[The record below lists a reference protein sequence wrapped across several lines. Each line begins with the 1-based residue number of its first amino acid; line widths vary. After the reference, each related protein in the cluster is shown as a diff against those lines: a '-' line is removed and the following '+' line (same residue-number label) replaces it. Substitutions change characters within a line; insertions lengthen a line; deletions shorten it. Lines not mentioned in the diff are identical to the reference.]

1 MNLWRMDA
9 DGSNVMQLT
18 TGQND
23 RTPNCSADG
32 KWVYYMDKKEN
43 RHVKRLSPGGGTPE
57 TVVNSPI
64 GNFELSPDGKTIA
77 SVEVRE
83 EDHKLVI
90 RLDPTDGGKVVYV
103 DADSR
108 MTSTPVF
115 TPDGK
120 SIVYVVREK
129 GVDNL
134 WEQSMDGKNRK
145 LLTNFSKD
153 LIFRYAYSKDGKQIA
168 LERGNLESDAFLFH
182 DTSK

>member
-1 MNLWRMDA
+1 
-9 DGSNVMQLT
+9 
-18 TGQND
+18 
-23 RTPNCSADG
+23 
-32 KWVYYMDKKEN
+32 
-43 RHVKRLSPGGGTPE
+43 
-57 TVVNSPI
+57 VNSPI
-64 GNFELSPDGKTIA
+64 ENFELSPDGKTIA

-83 EDHKLVI
+83 EDHKLMI

-120 SIVYVVREK
+120 SMVYVVREK
-129 GVDNL
+129 GVDSL

-145 LLTNFSKD
+145 QLTNFSKD

-168 LERGNLESDAFLFH
+168 IERGNIESDAFLFH